1 MTTRG
6 CVQGR
11 WILPELSRRICVMVF
26 LGFSAMISVSTV
38 VASFEL
44 SPEMLADK
52 KLIEAEMLHDKQD
65 YVDALKVMDEIIA
78 LQKEHKFKFA
88 DEFHYKYARIA
99 LSAGSARIAID
110 SIGRYLEATGR
121 EGEFYKVALALLIEV
136 EETQISVEETCAGKP
151 EGSLC
156 WKELANHSGCFVW
169 DDYFYEHQTVTWSG
183 GRYGSVAHGQGTL
196 IWTSGRGNSSY
207 TGRLEKGKQ
216 VGHCVVRRDNGA
228 KEKGEYVAG
237 KREGRWLLFR
247 PGEAPGER
255 CNSVIFRSGDQV
267 TDWKNVNESMC
278 DF

>member
-1 MTTRG
+1 MRRITS
-6 CVQGR
+6 VL
-11 WILPELSRRICVMVF
+11 ILPGI
-26 LGFSAMISVSTV
+26 SAMACVSAMM
-38 VASFEL
+38 ASFEL

-52 KLIEAEMLHDKQD
+52 KLIKAELLHERQN
-65 YVDALKVMDEIIA
+65 YADALKVMDEIIA

-136 EETQISVEETCAGKP
+136 EETQISVEETCTGKP

-183 GRYGSVAHGQGTL
+183 GCYGSVAHGQGTL
-196 IWTSGRGNSSY
+196 ILTSDWGNSSF

-216 VGHCVVRRDNGA
+216 VGHWVVRRDNGA

-267 TDWKNVNESMC
+267 TDWKNVNEPMC